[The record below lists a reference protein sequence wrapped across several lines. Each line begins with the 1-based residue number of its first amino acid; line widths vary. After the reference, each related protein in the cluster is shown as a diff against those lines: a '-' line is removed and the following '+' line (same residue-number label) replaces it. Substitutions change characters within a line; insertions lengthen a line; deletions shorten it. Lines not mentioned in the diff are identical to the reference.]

1 MRATRRT
8 IAGAAMI
15 AALSLGGAVAAQAA
29 EAVQWNPQNT
39 VEPLTL
45 ASGTQLVMTANTGV
59 TVTCNTVSGN
69 VQAPV
74 GGNPAVAGTV
84 DSSGAP
90 AAPTIT
96 DCTNSLAPSAA
107 TTVTP
112 SGQWLATAT
121 STGSVDITQASATVT
136 ISGMCTIT
144 VDNAAVAGNAWDNG
158 THQVTANSG
167 ASFPISESGLLC
179 DGANSATLSGTLQLP
194 AEVTIS

>member
-1 MRATRRT
+1 
-8 IAGAAMI
+8 MI
-15 AALSLGGAVAAQAA
+15 AAFSLGGSAAAQAA
-29 EAVQWNPQNT
+29 TAQAVQWNPQNT
-39 VEPLTL
+39 VEPITL

-59 TVTCNTVSGN
+59 EVLCDVVNGN

-74 GGNPAVAGTV
+74 AGNPAIAGTV

-96 DCTNSLAPSAA
+96 GCTNSLAPSAA

-121 STGSVDITQASATVT
+121 STGSVDISQVSATVT

-144 VDNAAVAGNAWDNG
+144 VDNAAVPTNGWDNG
-158 THQVTANSG
+158 TYQLTANSN
-167 ASFPISESGLLC
+167 ASFPISESGLFC
-179 DGANSATLSGTLQLP
+179 DGATSATLSGTPQLP